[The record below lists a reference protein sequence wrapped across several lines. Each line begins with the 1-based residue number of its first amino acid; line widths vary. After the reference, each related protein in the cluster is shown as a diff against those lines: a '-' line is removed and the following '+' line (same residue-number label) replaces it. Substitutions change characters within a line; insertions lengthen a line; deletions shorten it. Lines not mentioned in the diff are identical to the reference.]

1 MKIQVFVRTFPIT
14 EAGHMKTEHVSRK
27 FPNHIEAIQA
37 LLQKDA
43 TFREICADYAKIC
56 TWLEDYCRSQSRPSE
71 ECDHARQLI
80 RELEVEII
88 QVLRD
93 AGFHPP

>member
-1 MKIQVFVRTFPIT
+1 MSD
-14 EAGHMKTEHVSRK
+14 HVYRK
-27 FPNHIEAIQA
+27 FPNHIETIQD

-43 TFREICADYAKIC
+43 SFREICADYAEIC
-56 TWLEDYCRSQSRPSE
+56 IWLDDYCRSQGRPSE
-71 ECDHARQLI
+71 ECDHARQLM

-93 AGFHPP
+93 HEF